1 MHRFHRLAADICSH
15 QAILVMI
22 AMSLSL
28 DTEQLRVLNW
38 RAFTKDIAA
47 VVGPPGCGK
56 TTVGSGLAIKMIAE
70 GLSKRVLLV
79 AYTNAAANEFC
90 WELCNILGSEVAK
103 RLCLRTGNPTGVDP
117 LIPIPFSRSANE
129 IQEKRIIIS
138 TNLSLKR
145 LPSLM
150 RFDNMIVD
158 EAGVERLEH
167 LLWPFWFG
175 VNNSS
180 IAQQYRG
187 TINTNNTSDVDAGN
201 TDTETE
207 ENSSKIHDLMELISK
222 CGTVAT
228 VVGDPKQSRP
238 ISPVRVDY
246 SAIEWVMKKSNWD
259 TLRIS
264 HRLPDK
270 LSGLVNDFAEY
281 DGLRSAP
288 EIGSRRL
295 VLDISPDIELCDII
309 EPDEVTT
316 WVDINGTEQ
325 PMGPS
330 SWAND
335 MEAKAC
341 AKICSHL
348 IQITRGS
355 KSIVVVTRFTAQ
367 KQIIRRYLQRMGHAH
382 IKVTTTT
389 GALGTQADIVLFSL
403 TRNNPER
410 NVGAAGT
417 LQDLNVAIS
426 RSKEKLIIL
435 GNFEMMLN
443 GWSGIAS
450 SSGRH
455 YHKSA
460 ARNLARLIDS
470 KYGRV
475 VDAPQTI
482 V

>member
-1 MHRFHRLAADICSH
+1 MN
-15 QAILVMI
+15 
-22 AMSLSL
+22 LSL
-28 DTEQLRVLNW
+28 DIEQLRVLNW
-38 RAFTKDIAA
+38 RASTRDIAA

-70 GLSKRVLLV
+70 DLAKRVLLV

-90 WELCNILGSEVAK
+90 WELCNILGSEVAR

-138 TNLSLKR
+138 TNLSLKK

-150 RFDNMIVD
+150 RFDNMIID

-175 VNNSS
+175 VNNTL
-180 IAQQYRG
+180 AQQYKNRS
-187 TINTNNTSDVDAGN
+187 NN
-201 TDTETE
+201 
-207 ENSSKIHDLMELISK
+207 NSSSSTAAADDDDDTVTEKNSQINDLMGLISQ

-238 ISPVRVDY
+238 ISPVREDY
-246 SAIEWVMKKSNWD
+246 SAIEWVMKRSRWD

-264 HRLPDK
+264 HRLPDR
-270 LSGLVNDFAEY
+270 LSGLVNEFAQY

-295 VLDISPDIELCDII
+295 VLDSSPDIEFREII
-309 EPDEVTT
+309 QPDEVTT
-316 WVDINGTEQ
+316 WVDINGIEQ
-325 PMGPS
+325 PIGPS

-335 MEAKAC
+335 VEAKAC

-348 IQITRGS
+348 ISITRNS
-355 KSIVVVTRFTAQ
+355 KSIAVITRFSAQ
-367 KQIIRRYLQRMGHAH
+367 KQIITRYLQRMRHTD

-389 GALGTQADIVLFSL
+389 GALGTQADIVLFSF

-435 GNFEMMLN
+435 GNFDMMLN
-443 GWSGIAS
+443 GWSAS
-450 SSGRH
+450 PMNCRRGQ
-455 YHKSA
+455 KSP
-460 ARNLARLIDS
+460 ARNLARLVES
-470 KYGRV
+470 KYGNVIDSPR
-475 VDAPQTI
+475 I
-482 V
+482 LKC

>member
-1 MHRFHRLAADICSH
+1 MTI
-15 QAILVMI
+15 
-22 AMSLSL
+22 SL
-28 DTEQLRVLNW
+28 DSEQLRVLNW
-38 RAFTKDIAA
+38 RASTRDIAA

-56 TTVGSGLAIKMIAE
+56 TTLGSGLAVKLIAE
-70 GLSKRVLLV
+70 ALAMRVLLV

-90 WELCNILGSEVAK
+90 WELCNILGTQVAK

-138 TNLSLKR
+138 TNLSLKK

-150 RFDNMIVD
+150 RFDNMIID

-175 VNNSS
+175 VNNNSMTR
-180 IAQQYRG
+180 QFRG
-187 TINTNNTSDVDAGN
+187 VISTYDTPTAVDEVAN
-201 TDTETE
+201 ANVEQ
-207 ENSSKIHDLMELISK
+207 NSSHINDLMDLISR

-246 SAIEWVMKKSNWD
+246 SAVEWVMKKSHHD

-264 HRLPDK
+264 HRLPDR
-270 LSGLVNDFAEY
+270 LSGLVNEFAKY
-281 DGLRSAP
+281 DGLRSSH
-288 EIGSRRL
+288 EVGSRRL
-295 VLDISPDIELCDII
+295 VLDISPDIEFRDII

-330 SWAND
+330 SWANNT
-335 MEAKAC
+335 EAKAC
-341 AKICSHL
+341 AKICGHL
-348 IQITRGS
+348 VQITQCC

-367 KQIIRRYLQRMGHAH
+367 KQIIRRYLQRMGHTN

-403 TRNNPER
+403 TRNNPQR
-410 NVGAAGT
+410 IVGAAGT

-450 SSGRH
+450 SGGRH

-460 ARNLARLIDS
+460 ARDLARLIDS

-475 VDAPQTI
+475 VDAPHMI
-482 V
+482 VC

>member
-1 MHRFHRLAADICSH
+1 
-15 QAILVMI
+15 
-22 AMSLSL
+22 MSISL

-38 RAFTKDIAA
+38 RAFTRDISA

-56 TTVGSGLAIKMIAE
+56 TTVGSLLAIKMIAE
-70 GLSKRVLLV
+70 AIARRVLLV

-90 WELCNILGSEVAK
+90 LELCNILGPDVAK
-103 RLCLRTGNPTGVDP
+103 KLCLRTGNPTGIDP
-117 LIPIPFSRSANE
+117 LIPIPFSRSATE
-129 IQEKRIIIS
+129 IQEKSIIIS

-158 EAGVERLEH
+158 EAGIERLEH

-175 VNNSS
+175 VNNAM
-180 IAQQYRG
+180 AQQYRS
-187 TINTNNTSDVDAGN
+187 TTKNNNNNAYGDDVTRN
-201 TDTETE
+201 TETE
-207 ENSSKIHDLMELISK
+207 GSFSNINDLMELVSQS
-222 CGTVAT
+222 GTVAT

-238 ISPVRVDY
+238 ISPLRVDY
-246 SAIEWVMKKSNWD
+246 SAIEWVMKKSHWD

-264 HRLPDK
+264 HRLPDR
-270 LSGLVNDFAEY
+270 LSGLVNEFAEY

-288 EIGSRRL
+288 EVGSRRL
-295 VLDISPDIELCDII
+295 VLDSQPDVELCDVI
-309 EPDEVTT
+309 EPDQVTT

-325 PMGPS
+325 PIGPS
-330 SWAND
+330 SWANN

-341 AKICSHL
+341 AKICNHL
-348 IQITRGS
+348 IQITRNS
-355 KSIVVVTRFTAQ
+355 KSIVVITRFTAQ
-367 KQIIRRYLQRMGHAH
+367 KQIIRRYLQRLGHTN

-410 NVGAAGT
+410 NVGAVGT

-426 RSKEKLIIL
+426 RSKEKLIIM
-435 GNFEMMLN
+435 GNFDMMLN
-443 GWSGIAS
+443 GWGGVDL

-455 YHKSA
+455 SHKSA
-460 ARNLARLIDS
+460 ARNLARLIDL
-470 KYGRV
+470 KYGRI

-482 V
+482 VC

>member
-1 MHRFHRLAADICSH
+1 MN
-15 QAILVMI
+15 
-22 AMSLSL
+22 LSL
-28 DTEQLRVLNW
+28 DIEQLRVLNW
-38 RAFTKDIAA
+38 RASTRDIAA

-56 TTVGSGLAIKMIAE
+56 TTVGSGLAVKMIAE
-70 GLSKRVLLV
+70 DLAKRVLLV

-90 WELCNILGSEVAK
+90 WELCNILGSEVAR

-138 TNLSLKR
+138 TNLSLKK

-150 RFDNMIVD
+150 RFDNMIID

-175 VNNSS
+175 VNNTL
-180 IAQQYRG
+180 AQQYKNRS
-187 TINTNNTSDVDAGN
+187 NN
-201 TDTETE
+201 
-207 ENSSKIHDLMELISK
+207 NSSNTAAAAANDDTITEKTSQINDLIGLISQ

-238 ISPVRVDY
+238 ISPVREDY
-246 SAIEWVMKKSNWD
+246 SAIEWVMKRSRWD

-264 HRLPDK
+264 HRLPDR
-270 LSGLVNDFAEY
+270 LSGLVNEFAEY

-295 VLDISPDIELCDII
+295 VLDISPDIEFREII
-309 EPDEVTT
+309 QPDEVTT
-316 WVDINGTEQ
+316 WVDINGIEQ
-325 PMGPS
+325 PIGPS

-335 MEAKAC
+335 VEAKMC
-341 AKICSHL
+341 TKICSHL
-348 IQITRGS
+348 IRITRNS
-355 KSIVVVTRFTAQ
+355 KSIAVITRFIAQ
-367 KQIIRRYLQRMGHAH
+367 KQIIRRYLQRMGHTD

-389 GALGTQADIVLFSL
+389 GALGTQADIVLFSF

-435 GNFEMMLN
+435 GNFDMMLN
-443 GWSGIAS
+443 GWSS
-450 SSGRH
+450 SPMNFRRGQ
-455 YHKSA
+455 KSP
-460 ARNLARLIDS
+460 ARNLARLVDL
-470 KYGRV
+470 KYGKV
-475 VDAPQTI
+475 VDAPPI
-482 V
+482 LNC

>member
-1 MHRFHRLAADICSH
+1 MTI
-15 QAILVMI
+15 
-22 AMSLSL
+22 SL
-28 DTEQLRVLNW
+28 DSEQLRVLNW
-38 RAFTKDIAA
+38 RASTRDIAA

-56 TTVGSGLAIKMIAE
+56 TTLGSGLAVKLIAE
-70 GLSKRVLLV
+70 ALAMRVLLV

-90 WELCNILGSEVAK
+90 WELCNILGTQVAK

-138 TNLSLKR
+138 TNLSLKK

-150 RFDNMIVD
+150 RFDNMIID

-175 VNNSS
+175 VNNNSMTR
-180 IAQQYRG
+180 QFRG
-187 TINTNNTSDVDAGN
+187 AISTNDTPTAVDEVGN
-201 TDTETE
+201 ANVEQ
-207 ENSSKIHDLMELISK
+207 NSSHINDLMDLISR

-246 SAIEWVMKKSNWD
+246 SAIEWVMKKSHHD

-264 HRLPDK
+264 HRLPDR
-270 LSGLVNDFAEY
+270 LSGLVNEFAKY
-281 DGLRSAP
+281 DGLRSSH
-288 EIGSRRL
+288 EVGSRRL
-295 VLDISPDIELCDII
+295 VLDISPDIEFRDII

-330 SWAND
+330 SWANNT
-335 MEAKAC
+335 EAKAC
-341 AKICSHL
+341 AKICGHL
-348 IQITRGS
+348 VQITQCS

-367 KQIIRRYLQRMGHAH
+367 KQIIRRYLQRMGHTN

-403 TRNNPER
+403 TRNNPQR
-410 NVGAAGT
+410 IVGAAGA

-450 SSGRH
+450 SGGRH

-460 ARNLARLIDS
+460 ARDLARLIDS

-475 VDAPQTI
+475 VDAPHMI
-482 V
+482 VC